1 MQQRCKCVC
10 SCPMAASS
18 WVWVSPAT
26 AHYITHVPNYA
37 NAAASTAVAAA
48 TAALVHLLF
57 QLQYLRT
64 ATYKRMRFFW
74 ERAVG
79 GRTFNGGASTAP
91 VLQRKLGKQQRPPP
105 GLREVRLPEG
115 VARSGAWSD
124 TVMSPSVRWAKRFRP
139 GNNTASRSPE
149 MIQNCSHSEH
159 LLAMAPQ
166 SSEQTEKA

>member
-1 MQQRCKCVC
+1 MMQQRCKCVC

-48 TAALVHLLF
+48 TAALLHLLF
-57 QLQYLRT
+57 QLQYLLT

-115 VARSGAWSD
+115 AARSGAGSS
-124 TVMSPSVRWAKRFRP
+124 TVMNPSSRWAIFFSP
-139 GNNTASRSPE
+139 GTISEGASVE
-149 MIQNCSHSEH
+149 MVQERTELCGNI
-159 LLAMAPQ
+159 APQ
-166 SSEQTEKA
+166 SSEPTDSM

>member
-1 MQQRCKCVC
+1 
-10 SCPMAASS
+10 MAASS

-79 GRTFNGGASTAP
+79 GHTFNGGASTAA

-105 GLREVRLPEG
+105 RLSAPRLLGGAGRSSHGGSTEIASSLRRAIRFPP
-115 VARSGAWSD
+115 GAHC
-124 TVMSPSVRWAKRFRP
+124 
-139 GNNTASRSPE
+139 ASRSPE
-149 MIQNCSHSEH
+149 MGQEKTQTSLTI
-159 LLAMAPQ
+159 APQ
-166 SSEQTEKA
+166 SSEQTEKPQ